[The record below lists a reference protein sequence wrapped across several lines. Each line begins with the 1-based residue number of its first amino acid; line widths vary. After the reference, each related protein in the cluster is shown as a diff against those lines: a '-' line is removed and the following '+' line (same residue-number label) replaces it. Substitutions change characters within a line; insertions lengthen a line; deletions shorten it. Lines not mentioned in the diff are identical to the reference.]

1 MSLTAKDVDEIM
13 RLLDDSVFDELA
25 LEIGDLK
32 LRLRRGGSAPGGI
45 EEAPTIVADAPA
57 PEAAAEV
64 SPPPAPSNAAAAED
78 GLRDVASPLLGIFY
92 RAPKPGAPP
101 FVEVGQRVEEGSVIA
116 IIEVMKLMNS
126 VRSDVGGEVVEILPG
141 NGALVEY
148 GETLIRVR
156 PG

>member
-25 LEIGDLK
+25 LEIGELK
-32 LRLRRGGSAPGGI
+32 LRLRRSGRGSV
-45 EEAPTIVADAPA
+45 EEAPASWEAEPEGTPAFEATPAPA
-57 PEAAAEV
+57 APKPAA
-64 SPPPAPSNAAAAED
+64 PGDP
-78 GLRDVASPLLGIFY
+78 GLHDVASPLLGVFY

-101 FVEVGQRVEEGSVIA
+101 FVEVGQRVEAGAIIA

-126 VRSDVGGEVVEILPG
+126 VRADVAGEVVEIIPQ